1 METINNVEKEIE
13 VKIEQGREQ
22 LVVLKNLAYDKYC
35 EAWNAMEQVKENTY
49 DTLRSAWEQT
59 WSSYATIVEQLK
71 QYGQTAIEKATSE
84 YEAAKTNLS
93 ERTTELQN
101 WAVENGHKLK
111 EESSDLQVETAHKLH
126 QARKDAYEK
135 YVQSKDALRRMFLT
149 SQEEAKEDLR
159 NAQEQVRK
167 TTRNVE
173 RHLES
178 AADKTSEEFLNSKL
192 KLEEAKT
199 QAEKE
204 LEAAKAHISELSGKV
219 STWTEE
225 VGKVLSEQSEILSK
239 RVIQMKDQIVDVA
252 AESKEKVEESTESAG
267 NALSEKWNQIYSS
280 LQEESTYALDK
291 LSQFKDSVQGKLE
304 DVLIATGITESL
316 ETPPPTQKD
325 KTVEQPPISPINV
338 PLA

>member
-1 METINNVEKEIE
+1 
-13 VKIEQGREQ
+13 
-22 LVVLKNLAYDKYC
+22 
-35 EAWNAMEQVKENTY
+35 MEQVKENTY

-59 WSSYATIVEQLK
+59 WSSYASIVEQLK

-101 WAVENGHKLK
+101 WVVENGHKLK

-126 QARKDAYEK
+126 QARKEAYEK
-135 YVQSKDALRRMFLT
+135 YVLSKDALRRMFLT

-167 TTRNVE
+167 TSRNVE
-173 RHLES
+173 RHIES
-178 AADKTSEEFLNSKL
+178 AADKTSEEFQSTKL

-199 QAEKE
+199 KAEKE

-225 VGKVLSEQSEILSK
+225 VVKILSEQSEILSK
-239 RVIQMKDQIVDVA
+239 RVIQMKDQIVEVA
-252 AESKEKVEESTESAG
+252 SESKEKVEESTAG
-267 NALSEKWNQIYSS
+267 KVLSEKWNQIYSS

-316 ETPPPTQKD
+316 ETPPPTPTDKD